1 MVMPIRVS
9 PLSLEERIAD
19 LDATLKR
26 LRSAGRREAPPV
38 PPSRFALPKH

>member
-1 MVMPIRVS
+1 MAVPIRVN

-26 LRSAGRREAPPV
+26 LRSVGRREASPV
-38 PPSRFALPKH
+38 PPSRFALPQH